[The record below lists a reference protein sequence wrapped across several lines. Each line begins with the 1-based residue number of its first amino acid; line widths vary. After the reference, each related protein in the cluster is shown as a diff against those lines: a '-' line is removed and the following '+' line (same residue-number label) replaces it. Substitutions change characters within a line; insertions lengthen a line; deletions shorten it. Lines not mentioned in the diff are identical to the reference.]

1 MGEHGTGKLSL
12 IKLIVAG
19 MNEPKG
25 VSYVDISGEN
35 TSGHLA
41 EAVANA
47 LDFKPD
53 HDKCNRST
61 LFLALLEANRP
72 AVPSLRRSM
81 AALTLHMRE
90 WHI

>member
-25 VSYVDISGEN
+25 VAYVDISGEN

-41 EAVANA
+41 EAMANA
-47 LDFKPD
+47 LDFELD
-53 HDKCNRST
+53 HDNVT
-61 LFLALLEANRP
+61 EALFF
-72 AVPSLRRSM
+72 
-81 AALTLHMRE
+81 
-90 WHI
+90 